1 MFPVYSSNG
10 FGNGLGS
17 LAPGLNSDVFGSLQ
31 RSLTDYMNEQQIQP
45 FIQEVRS
52 MAKERFGFGENQ
64 GSNFDLSGSTVS
76 NFGPGVGDATLKVP
90 DQMLPPLTDYTGAPP
105 VAAGTAPQPMISNP
119 APMGPSERDPDRF
132 RDAFNAFRNTLR
144 PEGDMGRYVAPG
156 ETITYDQFVE
166 LGRPADLAA
175 AEAAGYG
182 GGALL
187 VDNLGNNVSLSGL
200 SGSLTNGGLGFP
212 QPLNQPSLGGGLIE
226 RDPNPMFLGRPDFN
240 AMAEITGNITDQN
253 PMGVGPGAGE
263 MRTQPVSASIGP
275 PVGIPSNTGPEIDL
289 TQLPTDQLIDALRN
303 PNSISN
309 ANTIASA
316 PGSGFDERMAFDN
329 NSLLPG
335 GPAQLPGIVMPMDAD
350 EEKLIRLRGSLPPAM
365 AEADIQPAYER
376 ARAAAA
382 KRRAEGFLGQVVLP
396 GEMPFEDFRRL
407 NLMPGRG
414 LGISNETEFAGQLL
428 QPNFAEGGPV
438 MMNRDPMATGLGSFL
453 ASNID
458 EFGRNGDTEVIH
470 ATKSEVVLPKGM
482 VDNPEVRRT
491 VRDLFEQTGRDMQE
505 YTVGSGEMN
514 VNPMTG
520 YEEAFDLIGGIKDI
534 FKKAAPVLL
543 PIATTFM
550 FPGMSPFLSGAL
562 AGGVG
567 SLIQGG
573 SIEDAFKEGIK
584 GGLVSSA
591 TNALFNPGQ
600 RNPFKPVDSSYE
612 NAFDL
617 RKDPLGD
624 LGLGGKAAASNAKGY
639 FMDPKLDVN
648 QVAQQAGFESFAAA
662 PETSR
667 AVLTQAAVNSGGMN
681 LGRTIAGGLGALA
694 LAGGF
699 DEIPADDVEDPYPY
713 SSRELME
720 MYPERYRTGPVIA
733 PTRLPL
739 EDKIQ
744 TQFAAKGGEMEFPRR
759 QGYIAG
765 PGTETSDDIPAMLSD
780 GEFVMTARA
789 VRGAGDGSRKDGVKK
804 MYDIMRA
811 FEGGVVS

>member
-1 MFPVYSSNG
+1 MTPLPKNPMEPEKSLLASMFPVQMPLSQVRG
-10 FGNGLGS
+10 FEGNG
-17 LAPGLNSDVFGSLQ
+17 
-31 RSLTDYMNEQQIQP
+31 
-45 FIQEVRS
+45 
-52 MAKERFGFGENQ
+52 
-64 GSNFDLSGSTVS
+64 
-76 NFGPGVGDATLKVP
+76 GPLF
-90 DQMLPPLTDYTGAPP
+90 
-105 VAAGTAPQPMISNP
+105 S
-119 APMGPSERDPDRF
+119 
-132 RDAFNAFRNTLR
+132 
-144 PEGDMGRYVAPG
+144 
-156 ETITYDQFVE
+156 
-166 LGRPADLAA
+166 
-175 AEAAGYG
+175 
-182 GGALL
+182 
-187 VDNLGNNVSLSGL
+187 
-200 SGSLTNGGLGFP
+200 
-212 QPLNQPSLGGGLIE
+212 SLGGGQGIF
-226 RDPNPMFLGRPDFN
+226 DALGRRISQHVDQADVQPFVQEVRD
-240 AMAEITGNITDQN
+240 MAQDRFGFDGGISRAQPHHFFDSRREDMNPFFRDQVQEALAQSSTFAN
-253 PMGVGPGAGE
+253 GG
-263 MRTQPVSASIGP
+263 PVSAC
-275 PVGIPSNTGPEIDL
+275 
-289 TQLPTDQLIDALRN
+289 
-303 PNSISN
+303 
-309 ANTIASA
+309 
-316 PGSGFDERMAFDN
+316 
-329 NSLLPG
+329 
-335 GPAQLPGIVMPMDAD
+335 
-350 EEKLIRLRGSLPPAM
+350 
-365 AEADIQPAYER
+365 
-376 ARAAAA
+376 
-382 KRRAEGFLGQVVLP
+382 
-396 GEMPFEDFRRL
+396 
-407 NLMPGRG
+407 
-414 LGISNETEFAGQLL
+414 
-428 QPNFAEGGPV
+428 
-438 MMNRDPMATGLGSFL
+438 LGSFL

-482 VDNPEVRRT
+482 VDNPEVRQT

-520 YEEAFDLIGGIKDI
+520 YEEAFDLIGGIKYI

-543 PIATTFM
+543 PIATTFL

-699 DEIPADDVEDPYPY
+699 DEIPAEEIDDAYPY

-739 EDKIQ
+739 EDKIEFG
-744 TQFAAKGGEMEFPRR
+744 TQFAANGGEMDLANDPRLQKERMTFPRR

>member
-1 MFPVYSSNG
+1 MLPVYSSNG

-31 RSLTDYMNEQQIQP
+31 RSLADYMNEQQIQP

-64 GSNFDLSGSTVS
+64 GSNF
-76 NFGPGVGDATLKVP
+76 GPGVGDATLKVP
-90 DQMLPPLTDYTGAPP
+90 DVMLPPLTDTMGEPP
-105 VAAGTAPQPMISNP
+105 VAAGTAPMISNP
-119 APMGPSERDPDRF
+119 APMRPSERDPDNF
-132 RDAFNAFRNTLR
+132 RDAFNAFKNTLR
-144 PEGDMGRYVAPG
+144 PEGDMGRYIAPG

-166 LGRPADLAA
+166 LGRPANLAA
-175 AEAAGYG
+175 AEAAGFNSG
-182 GGALL
+182 FSLPAPINFGGAEETAFK
-187 VDNLGNNVSLSGL
+187 LGG
-200 SGSLTNGGLGFP
+200 
-212 QPLNQPSLGGGLIE
+212 LGGGLVE
-226 RDPNPMFLGRPDFN
+226 KDPNPRFMGRPDLN
-240 AMAEITGNITDQN
+240 SMAD
-253 PMGVGPGAGE
+253 
-263 MRTQPVSASIGP
+263 
-275 PVGIPSNTGPEIDL
+275 
-289 TQLPTDQLIDALRN
+289 
-303 PNSISN
+303 
-309 ANTIASA
+309 
-316 PGSGFDERMAFDN
+316 FDN

-335 GPAQLPGIVMPMDAD
+335 GPAQLLGVMPS
-350 EEKLIRLRGSLPPAM
+350 LPLPPAM
-365 AEADIQPAYER
+365 AEADILPAYER

-382 KRRAEGFLGQVVLP
+382 ERRAGGDLSQVVLP
-396 GEMPFEDFRRL
+396 GEAPFEDFRRL

-414 LGISNETEFAGQLL
+414 LGVQR
-428 QPNFAEGGPV
+428 NFAEGGPV
-438 MMNRDPMATGLGSFL
+438 MMNRDPMAAGLGSFL

-505 YTVGSGEMN
+505 YTIGSGEMN

-573 SIEDAFKEGIK
+573 SIEDAFKAGIK

-591 TNALFNPGQ
+591 TNALFNSGQ
-600 RNPFKPVDSSYE
+600 RNPFKPVDPGVE
-612 NAFDL
+612 KAFTPRDVNMGDL
-617 RKDPLGD
+617 AGKAQTAGGTVKDFFVNPSQTAQQISGLTPEAFANLGD
-624 LGLGGKAAASNAKGY
+624 ASKAELFK
-639 FMDPKLDVN
+639 
-648 QVAQQAGFESFAAA
+648 QAGA
-662 PETSR
+662 
-667 AVLTQAAVNSGGMN
+667 SGGLN

-699 DEIPADDVEDPYPY
+699 DEIEAEEVKDPYPY

-720 MYPERYRTGPVIA
+720 MYPERYRTGPIIA
-733 PTRLPL
+733 PRRKTR
-739 EDKIQ
+739 EDEDPVYMRY
-744 TQFAAKGGEMEFPRR
+744 AAKGGEMEFPRR
-759 QGYIAG
+759 QGYISG

>member
-1 MFPVYSSNG
+1 MFPGYNSNG

-64 GSNFDLSGSTVS
+64 GSTFDVGGGLKFT
-76 NFGPGVGDATLKVP
+76 NFGPGVGDAALKVP
-90 DQMLPPLTDYTGAPP
+90 DEMLPPLTDTMGAPP

-119 APMGPSERDPDRF
+119 APMISNPAPMLPSERDPDRF

-175 AEAAGYG
+175 AESAGYG

-187 VDNLGNNVSLSGL
+187 LDGFGNNVSLSGL

-212 QPLNQPSLGGGLIE
+212 QPLKQPSLGGGLTE
-226 RDPNPMFLGRPDFN
+226 RDPNPPMFLGRPDLN
-240 AMAEITGNITDQN
+240 SMAEFTGNI
-253 PMGVGPGAGE
+253 
-263 MRTQPVSASIGP
+263 
-275 PVGIPSNTGPEIDL
+275 GPEIDL
-289 TQLPTDQLIDALRN
+289 TQLPTDQLLD
-303 PNSISN
+303 

-316 PGSGFDERMAFDN
+316 PRPAFDERMAFDN

-335 GPAQLPGIVMPMDAD
+335 GPAQLPSLP
-350 EEKLIRLRGSLPPAM
+350 LPPAM
-365 AEADIQPAYER
+365 AEADILPAYER
-376 ARAAAA
+376 ARAAAEEA
-382 KRRAEGFLGQVVLP
+382 RANGMLSQVVLP
-396 GEMPFEDFRRL
+396 GEMGFEDFRRL

-414 LGISNETEFAGQLL
+414 LGVQRNFAGDVSMPMTIAEIGQQNRALFQNQLTG
-428 QPNFAEGGPV
+428 FADGGPV
-438 MMNRDPMATGLGSFL
+438 ERGLGSFL

-543 PIATTFM
+543 PIATTFL

-591 TNALFNPGQ
+591 TNALFNSGQ

-624 LGLGGKAAASNAKGY
+624 LGLGGKYEKAKGL
-639 FMDPKLDVN
+639 FMNPAQPGVSAAQASEQVLKIPGMTIDNPNYAELVKNATVATTPATVN
-648 QVAQQAGFESFAAA
+648 TG
-662 PETSR
+662 R
-667 AVLTQAAVNSGGMN
+667 A
-681 LGRTIAGGLGALA
+681 IAGGLGALA

-699 DEIPADDVEDPYPY
+699 DEIKEDDQTDPYPY

-720 MYPERYRTGPVIA
+720 MYPERYRSGPIIA
-733 PTRLPL
+733 PRRKTL
-739 EDKIQ
+739 EDKIEFG

-789 VRGAGDGSRKDGVKK
+789 VRGAGDGSRKAGVNK
-804 MYDIMRA
+804 MYDIMKA

>member
-1 MFPVYSSNG
+1 
-10 FGNGLGS
+10 
-17 LAPGLNSDVFGSLQ
+17 
-31 RSLTDYMNEQQIQP
+31 
-45 FIQEVRS
+45 
-52 MAKERFGFGENQ
+52 
-64 GSNFDLSGSTVS
+64 
-76 NFGPGVGDATLKVP
+76 
-90 DQMLPPLTDYTGAPP
+90 
-105 VAAGTAPQPMISNP
+105 
-119 APMGPSERDPDRF
+119 
-132 RDAFNAFRNTLR
+132 
-144 PEGDMGRYVAPG
+144 
-156 ETITYDQFVE
+156 
-166 LGRPADLAA
+166 
-175 AEAAGYG
+175 
-182 GGALL
+182 
-187 VDNLGNNVSLSGL
+187 
-200 SGSLTNGGLGFP
+200 
-212 QPLNQPSLGGGLIE
+212 
-226 RDPNPMFLGRPDFN
+226 
-240 AMAEITGNITDQN
+240 
-253 PMGVGPGAGE
+253 
-263 MRTQPVSASIGP
+263 
-275 PVGIPSNTGPEIDL
+275 
-289 TQLPTDQLIDALRN
+289 
-303 PNSISN
+303 
-309 ANTIASA
+309 
-316 PGSGFDERMAFDN
+316 
-329 NSLLPG
+329 
-335 GPAQLPGIVMPMDAD
+335 
-350 EEKLIRLRGSLPPAM
+350 
-365 AEADIQPAYER
+365 
-376 ARAAAA
+376 
-382 KRRAEGFLGQVVLP
+382 
-396 GEMPFEDFRRL
+396 
-407 NLMPGRG
+407 
-414 LGISNETEFAGQLL
+414 
-428 QPNFAEGGPV
+428 
-438 MMNRDPMATGLGSFL
+438 
-453 ASNID
+453 
-458 EFGRNGDTEVIH
+458 
-470 ATKSEVVLPKGM
+470 
-482 VDNPEVRRT
+482 
-491 VRDLFEQTGRDMQE
+491 MQE

-543 PIATTFM
+543 PIATTFL

-612 NAFDL
+612 SAFDL

-639 FMDPKLDVN
+639 FMNPAQPGVSYADAVETVTAAQPNLAPSA
-648 QVAQQAGFESFAAA
+648 VA
-662 PETSR
+662 ETAKSLVTKGTP
-667 AVLTQAAVNSGGMN
+667 ASMN

-699 DEIPADDVEDPYPY
+699 DEIPAEEIDDAYPY

-789 VRGAGDGSRKDGVKK
+789 VRGAGDGSRKNGVKK

>member
-1 MFPVYSSNG
+1 MFPVYGSNG

-31 RSLTDYMNEQQIQP
+31 RSLSDYMNEQQIQP

-90 DQMLPPLTDYTGAPP
+90 DEMLPPLTDYTGEPP
-105 VAAGTAPQPMISNP
+105 VAAGTAPQPMISNPAPMISNP

-166 LGRPADLAA
+166 LGRPANLAA
-175 AEAAGYG
+175 AEAAGYNSG
-182 GGALL
+182 FGLS
-187 VDNLGNNVSLSGL
+187 DNLSGL
-200 SGSLTNGGLGFP
+200 SGSLTNGGLGSP
-212 QPLNQPSLGGGLIE
+212 QPLHQPSLGFGLIE
-226 RDPNPMFLGRPDFN
+226 RDPNPPMFAGRPDLN
-240 AMAEITGNITDQN
+240 SIAEFTG
-253 PMGVGPGAGE
+253 
-263 MRTQPVSASIGP
+263 
-275 PVGIPSNTGPEIDL
+275 NTGPEIDL
-289 TQLPTDQLIDALRN
+289 TQLPTGQLLDALRN

-309 ANTIASA
+309 ANTIARA
-316 PGSGFDERMAFDN
+316 PGPGYDERMAFDN
-329 NSLLPG
+329 NFFVPGGPVQLPS
-335 GPAQLPGIVMPMDAD
+335 GPAQLPGDVF
-350 EEKLIRLRGSLPPAM
+350 PAAR
-365 AEADIQPAYER
+365 AEADILPAYER

-382 KRRAEGFLGQVVLP
+382 ERRAGGDLSQVVLP
-396 GEMPFEDFRRL
+396 GEMGFEAFRNL
-407 NLMPGRG
+407 NLTPGRG
-414 LGISNETEFAGQLL
+414 LAVQRNFEEGTPMTIAELGQQNRALFQNQLTGFAD
-428 QPNFAEGGPV
+428 GGPV
-438 MMNRDPMATGLGSFL
+438 ERGLGSFL
-453 ASNID
+453 TSNID

-482 VDNPEVRRT
+482 VDNPEVRQT

-505 YTVGSGEMN
+505 YTVGSGQMN

-567 SLIQGG
+567 SLLQGG
-573 SIEDAFKEGIK
+573 SIEDAFKAGIQ
-584 GGLVSSA
+584 GGLTSAATTSLMKGSLSAGFKGDPNYEPFQLRRFGEAAPQAQANLGSKTQQFLQDPGPSVSS
-591 TNALFNPGQ
+591 GYD
-600 RNPFKPVDSSYE
+600 K
-612 NAFDL
+612 
-617 RKDPLGD
+617 
-624 LGLGGKAAASNAKGY
+624 AKGF
-639 FMDPKLDVN
+639 FMNPAQPGVSAAQASE
-648 QVAQQAGFESFAAA
+648 QVLKIPGMTIDNPNYAELVKNATVAGTPAS
-662 PETSR
+662 
-667 AVLTQAAVNSGGMN
+667 MN

-699 DEIPADDVEDPYPY
+699 DEIPAEDIDDAYPY

-720 MYPERYRTGPVIA
+720 MYPERYRTGPIIA
-733 PTRLPL
+733 PRRRTREE
-739 EDKIQ
+739 EDPVYMRY
-744 TQFAAKGGEMEFPRR
+744 AAKGGEMEFPRR

-789 VRGAGDGSRKDGVKK
+789 VRGAGDGSRKEGVKK